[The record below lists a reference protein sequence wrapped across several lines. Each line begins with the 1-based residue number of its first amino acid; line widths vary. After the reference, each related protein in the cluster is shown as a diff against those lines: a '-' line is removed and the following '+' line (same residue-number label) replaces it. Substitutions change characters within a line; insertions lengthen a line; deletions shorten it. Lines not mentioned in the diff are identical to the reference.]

1 MLRETVADAEMIDR
15 RVRPNASEPHG
26 IIGAGGQTG
35 QAARLERGDESCA
48 VAAGSIEVGFGKILV
63 HVAGKDEI
71 AVGVVTL
78 ERRPVAGLRCKGS
91 GVGGPFSCG
100 HLMPCAAEPWQ
111 HSPVDH
117 DGTAPRRLDS
127 CRNCARRI
135 RQGPEDA
142 HRKPRPDRGP
152 CLARFGRTIA
162 RRRHNGLEVRPR
174 ADGGMRLCQD
184 PDVGVYLADKQRE
197 TLASHALALGR
208 STQIPRCDPKRIH
221 SSDPSRFVSQRRR
234 LRNRPIVLRQRV
246 RRKGRTP
253 NAPPAPFTNRLRMMQ

>member
-63 HVAGKDEI
+63 HVAGKNEI

-78 ERRPVAGLRCKGS
+78 ECRPVAGLRCKGS

-100 HLMPCAAEPWQ
+100 HLTPCAAEPWQ

-117 DGTAPRRLDS
+117 DGQRPGARS
-127 CRNCARRI
+127 CRNCAQDPTRPRG
-135 RQGPEDA
+135 RSSETA
-142 HRKPRPDRGP
+142 TRSRSMPRPLRQDDRSSSSQ
-152 CLARFGRTIA
+152 RT
-162 RRRHNGLEVRPR
+162 GSQTR

-234 LRNRPIVLRQRV
+234 LRNRPIDLRQRGGCAPLMHP
-246 RRKGRTP
+246 RRHSPIG
-253 NAPPAPFTNRLRMMQ
+253 FG